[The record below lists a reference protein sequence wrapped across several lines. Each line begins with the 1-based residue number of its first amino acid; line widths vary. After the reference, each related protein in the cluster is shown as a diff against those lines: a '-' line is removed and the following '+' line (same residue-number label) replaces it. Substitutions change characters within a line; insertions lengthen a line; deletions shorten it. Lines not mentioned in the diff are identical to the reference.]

1 MSIVFDA
8 DIISTFAKIGKLDLL
23 KRIFKEE
30 LLFPDAVHD
39 DLIRARDAGYD
50 YVTPALQF
58 FKLVSLNAQ
67 EAGFVQSHS
76 GKTLGLGE
84 LECIAICKYRK
95 YQLSTNDAGAKAE
108 AKRNGVKVVDL
119 SVILWKI
126 KENTTLRELQQII
139 QDIEQKDRTKITGK
153 EQLLTK

>member
-8 DIISTFAKIGKLDLL
+8 DIISTFAKIGRLDVL
-23 KRIFKEE
+23 KHVFKED

-58 FKLVSLNAQ
+58 FKLVRLDAQ
-67 EAGFVQSHS
+67 EAGFVQFRSR
-76 GKTLGLGE
+76 KTLGLGE

-95 YQLSTNDAGAKAE
+95 YALSTNDAGAKTE
-108 AKRNGVKVVDL
+108 AKRNGVNVIDL
-119 SVILWKI
+119 GAILWKI
-126 KENTTLRELQQII
+126 KENTTPHELQKII
-139 QDIEQKDRTKITGK
+139 QDIEQKDHTKIRDK
-153 EQLLTK
+153 HLLTR